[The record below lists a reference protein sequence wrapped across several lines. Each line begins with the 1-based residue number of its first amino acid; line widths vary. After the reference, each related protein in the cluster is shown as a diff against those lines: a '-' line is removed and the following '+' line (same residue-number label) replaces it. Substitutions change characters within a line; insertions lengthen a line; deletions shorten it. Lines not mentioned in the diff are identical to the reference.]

1 MEAILI
7 GFMGSGKTTI
17 GKLVAQ
23 HLNVPHVDLDDQITA
38 AAGIPIKDIFAKHG
52 EAYFRQLEHKLLL
65 QQMTEH
71 GILSTG
77 GGTSAQ
83 PENMRVLKQTTV
95 PVIFLEATAAT
106 ILKRVCNDQGRPL
119 VNQLDQ
125 TALIALK
132 QSRQQAYQACAD
144 LTIATDQ
151 TAPDQIAQ
159 QILNYLRQ
167 AVD

>member
-1 MEAILI
+1 MA
-7 GFMGSGKTTI
+7 
-17 GKLVAQ
+17 
-23 HLNVPHVDLDDQITA
+23 
-38 AAGIPIKDIFAKHG
+38 
-52 EAYFRQLEHKLLL
+52 
-65 QQMTEH
+65 EH

-95 PVIFLEATAAT
+95 PPVIFLEATAAT

-125 TALIALK
+125 TDLIALK